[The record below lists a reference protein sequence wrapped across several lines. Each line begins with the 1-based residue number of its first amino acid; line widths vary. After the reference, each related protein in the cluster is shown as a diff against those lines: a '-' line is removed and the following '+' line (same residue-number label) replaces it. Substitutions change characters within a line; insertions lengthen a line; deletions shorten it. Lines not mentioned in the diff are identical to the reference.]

1 MVLGAN
7 VSLSMLSVAD
17 RAVRFLENVWT
28 VLPTGVVEGVLSSS
42 SSSSS
47 SVMKLGVE
55 MWDVCAVA
63 AEVVCWVNLSVG
75 SGWESS
81 FSSLCKGVVS
91 FGTEGPVSAL
101 PEGGDKNRVRVL
113 GALVATL
120 RFRDA
125 LGDCVGVVRR
135 GPSSEMALKCAAS
148 WLPVRLYNMLGLPQT
163 LHRKLASRWPE
174 PSGRIA
180 LLAE

>member
-7 VSLSMLSVAD
+7 VSLSVLSVVD
-17 RAVRFLENVWT
+17 RAVRLLEDFGT
-28 VLPTGVVEGVLSSS
+28 VLPTGVVEGVLS

-63 AEVVCWVNLSVG
+63 AEVVCWVNLSVDR
-75 SGWESS
+75 GWTSS
-81 FSSLCKGVVS
+81 FSSLCKSVVS

-113 GALVATL
+113 GGLVATL

-148 WLPVRLYNMLGLPQT
+148 
-163 LHRKLASRWPE
+163 
-174 PSGRIA
+174 
-180 LLAE
+180 